1 MLQYGSRLEIH
12 YWEYL
17 VLLLYVVLLFLF
29 FSRRKRLKVK
39 SQPEYKYFVIGM
51 FAKVVGG
58 FTFSLLYFYW
68 FPGGDTISYFYSSVP
83 MVKLLQTDPVAFLH
97 VLFGENTI
105 ESRNVFTDAT
115 GRPFMYIY
123 LDDRQFMVVRLVT
136 FFTLIGLNS
145 FLITTVIFSTFTFIG
160 IWRLYQT
167 LYRYFPR
174 LHKELAIAVLLL
186 PNVLV
191 WGSSIIKDSITFS
204 AFCFVIHAVDN
215 LWFRKTD
222 QVRSAIILIVGSTLI
237 IWIKSY
243 IFMCLM
249 PVMVIW
255 ISYARISRIK
265 NAAIKII
272 VLPVGVVIVMAGIL
286 AVLSAFGEQF
296 GAFSLDNALT
306 NILSVQRDLAN
317 NPEYGTNSFN
327 VGTMEPTWTSVLSK
341 APIALPAALF
351 RPFVTECTNFVMLL
365 SGIENLLVL
374 GLFIRVLFKSRL
386 VFFGSALVGNPLVLV
401 CFSFAILYGFVTG
414 ITTPNFGALVRF
426 KIPLQPL
433 FVSGMFIVL
442 FLLKERNRKRGRGE
456 TFRFE
461 NYRDG
466 DPSVPRGKDGMPVP
480 GYKLQ

>member
-1 MLQYGSRLEIH
+1 MLQYGSRLEIY

-222 QVRSAIILIVGSTLI
+222 QVRSVIILIVGSTLI

-296 GAFSLDNALT
+296 GAFSLNNALT

-365 SGIENLLVL
+365 SDGRPKGYMNVFCGTARLLH
-374 GLFIRVLFKSRL
+374 
-386 VFFGSALVGNPLVLV
+386 
-401 CFSFAILYGFVTG
+401 
-414 ITTPNFGALVRF
+414 
-426 KIPLQPL
+426 
-433 FVSGMFIVL
+433 
-442 FLLKERNRKRGRGE
+442 
-456 TFRFE
+456 
-461 NYRDG
+461 
-466 DPSVPRGKDGMPVP
+466 
-480 GYKLQ
+480 